1 MEVAVSISR
10 SGNEEL
16 LSYNDVHTKVH
27 LDNVPLKAALAAYQ
41 ATTIPERA
49 IDFCHIIS
57 YKNNN
62 W

>member
-1 MEVAVSISR
+1 M
-10 SGNEEL
+10 EEL
-16 LSYNDVHTKVH
+16 LPYNDVHTKVH
-27 LDNVPLKAALAAYQ
+27 LDNVPLKVALAAYQ